1 MFLFI
6 ITLFIACFCFIVLLL
21 QLLMLGPK
29 QRLKIRIAEHI
40 PKDHLT
46 KYDKPLIVRIL
57 DPVIHW
63 LSKLIINITPIS
75 YKQHLDIKIR
85 RVESKYTLND
95 ILIIKLYLIFILF
108 LSFTA
113 YAWFIKFPN
122 FFLIIFS
129 LLIAYFLPD
138 LILNSVVKKRRTEI
152 LMELPVFIDLLSVI
166 LEGGV
171 SFDNAIR
178 KICGRKKGPIYSEF
192 NKYIEEVNL
201 GTSREN
207 ALKSLAK
214 RVQLAELDSLVR
226 SIFQGEK
233 MGVSILKTIQIQA
246 KQLRVKRSQNIQEQA
261 MKIPIK
267 ILFPLILFIF
277 PPIFI
282 IILGPGAIQILQNFV
297 AR

>member
-6 ITLFIACFCFIVLLL
+6 VTLFIATFCFLILIL
-21 QLLMLGPK
+21 QSLMLGPK

-40 PKDHLT
+40 PKDHLS
-46 KYDKPLIVRIL
+46 KYDKPLIVRVL
-57 DPVIHW
+57 DPVINW
-63 LSKLIINITPIS
+63 ISKLIINITPVS
-75 YKQHLDIKIR
+75 YKQHLAIKIR
-85 RVESKYTLND
+85 RVESKYNLND
-95 ILIIKLYLIFILF
+95 ILIIKLYLIFILL

-113 YAWFIKFPN
+113 YAWFVKFPN
-122 FFLIIFS
+122 FFLIIIS

-138 LILNSVVKKRRTEI
+138 LVLNSVVKKRRNEV
-152 LMELPVFIDLLSVI
+152 LMELPIFIDLLSVI

-178 KICGRKKGPIYSEF
+178 KICSRKKGPIYSEF
-192 NKYIEEVNL
+192 NKYIEEVNM

-207 ALKSLAK
+207 ALKSLAS

-246 KQLRVKRSQNIQEQA
+246 KQLRIKRSQNIQEQA

>member
-6 ITLFIACFCFIVLLL
+6 ITLFIASLCFLILIL
-21 QLLMLGPK
+21 QGLMLGPK

-40 PKDHLT
+40 PKDHST
-46 KYDKPLIVRIL
+46 KYDKPLIVRVL
-57 DPVIHW
+57 DPVINW
-63 LSKLIINITPIS
+63 LSKLIINITPVS
-75 YKQHLDIKIR
+75 YKQHLAIKIR
-85 RVESKYTLND
+85 RVESKYNLND
-95 ILIIKLYLIFILF
+95 ILVIKLYLIFILL

-113 YAWFIKFPN
+113 YAWHVKFPN

-129 LLIAYFLPD
+129 LLIAYFIPD
-138 LILNSVVKKRRTEI
+138 LILNSVVKKRRNEV
-152 LMELPVFIDLLSVI
+152 LMELPIFIDLLSVI

-178 KICGRKKGPIYSEF
+178 KICARKKGPIYSEF
-192 NKYIEEVNL
+192 KKYIEEVNM

-207 ALKSLAK
+207 ALKSLAS

-233 MGVSILKTIQIQA
+233 MGVSILKTIQVQA
-246 KQLRVKRSQNIQEQA
+246 KQLRVKRSQSIQEQA

-267 ILFPLILFIF
+267 ILFPLIIFIF
-277 PPIFI
+277 PPVFI
-282 IILGPGAIQILQNFV
+282 IILGPGVIQIFQNFV